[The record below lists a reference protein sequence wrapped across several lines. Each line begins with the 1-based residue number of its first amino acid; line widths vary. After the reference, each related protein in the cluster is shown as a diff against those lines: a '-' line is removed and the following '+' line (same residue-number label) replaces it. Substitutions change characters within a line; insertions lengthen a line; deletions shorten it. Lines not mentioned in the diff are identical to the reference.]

1 MPSSRGSSQLRDRTQ
16 VSCIAGRFF
25 TVWASREAQ
34 YICIYLHIHIRII
47 GMIHEVAHRKFQRK
61 FWGGRTAGSNRQTE
75 QGALLSSGGIKP
87 LCFLSSTTQVKI
99 PSPRTD
105 SMASQTHLLARKR
118 QGSLINSASQAAFLT
133 KMSRG
138 YYGKRDNR
146 KRKRK
151 EKCTAWSQYAFLPKK
166 KRERKAKGSKKKPWT
181 LTYSMNPVTIPETG
195 ISFTF
200 TPFDY
205 HKKRRFFHSLLLTQ
219 KDSSSDLEDFFPIS
233 KNVTGSFCL
242 VLTFHKN

>member
-1 MPSSRGSSQLRDRTQ
+1 MES
-16 VSCIAGRFF
+16 VCI
-25 TVWASREAQ
+25 
-34 YICIYLHIHIRII
+34 
-47 GMIHEVAHRKFQRK
+47 
-61 FWGGRTAGSNRQTE
+61 
-75 QGALLSSGGIKP
+75 
-87 LCFLSSTTQVKI
+87 ST
-99 PSPRTD
+99 
-105 SMASQTHLLARKR
+105 
-118 QGSLINSASQAAFLT
+118 
-133 KMSRG
+133 
-138 YYGKRDNR
+138 
-146 KRKRK
+146 K
-151 EKCTAWSQYAFLPKK
+151 EEE
-166 KRERKAKGSKKKPWT
+166 RERKAKGSKKKPWT

>member
-1 MPSSRGSSQLRDRTQ
+1 MAKEITE
-16 VSCIAGRFF
+16 
-25 TVWASREAQ
+25 RE
-34 YICIYLHIHIRII
+34 
-47 GMIHEVAHRKFQRK
+47 KK
-61 FWGGRTAGSNRQTE
+61 
-75 QGALLSSGGIKP
+75 K
-87 LCFLSSTTQVKI
+87 
-99 PSPRTD
+99 
-105 SMASQTHLLARKR
+105 
-118 QGSLINSASQAAFLT
+118 
-133 KMSRG
+133 
-138 YYGKRDNR
+138 
-146 KRKRK
+146 KRKVHRMESVCISTK
-151 EKCTAWSQYAFLPKK
+151 EEE
-166 KRERKAKGSKKKPWT
+166 RERKAKGSKKKPWT

>member
-25 TVWASREAQ
+25 TVWATREAQ
-34 YICIYLHIHIRII
+34 NICIYLHIHIRTI
-47 GMIHEVAHRKFQRK
+47 GMVHEVAHRKFQRK
-61 FWGGRTAGSNRQTE
+61 FWRGRTAGSNRQTE
-75 QGALLSSGGIKP
+75 QGALLSSRGIKL

-118 QGSLINSASQAAFLT
+118 QGSMINSTSQATFLT

-146 KRKRK
+146 KRKKKK
-151 EKCTAWSQYAFLPKK
+151 EKKSAPHGVSMHFYQRRREREKS
-166 KRERKAKGSKKKPWT
+166 KREQKKTMDTDIQHESSHHPRNW
-181 LTYSMNPVTIPETG
+181 NIFH
-195 ISFTF
+195 IHTF
-200 TPFDY
+200 WL
-205 HKKRRFFHSLLLTQ
+205 S
-219 KDSSSDLEDFFPIS
+219 
-233 KNVTGSFCL
+233 
-242 VLTFHKN
+242 